1 MSKTQKQPQPSWF
14 SRASD
19 LILTLPQYVIP
30 QHALSVVMHA
40 LTRSQVKWFKNTFIR
55 FITWKFNVNLSE
67 AAVSDKAYYASFNAF
82 FTREL
87 RPGIRPIA
95 EGKDVIVSP
104 VDGAISQLGPIIEQ
118 SIVQAKGRSYSVE
131 ELLGGD
137 KTLAEQYKQG
147 QFATIYLSPRDYH
160 RIHMPI
166 AGKLKSMRY
175 VPGKLFSVNP
185 RTARAVPRLFARN
198 ERLICVFDT
207 ELGDVT
213 LVLVGAIFVGSM
225 ETVWSGQVTPPYG
238 KTIENWTYEGDEALS
253 FEKGQE
259 MGRFN
264 MGSTV
269 VMLLPAGVKP
279 FNQAWQPE
287 GKIQLG
293 QAMN

>member
-1 MSKTQKQPQPSWF
+1 MSKTEKHRQSSRF
-14 SRASD
+14 SKLSD
-19 LILTLPQYVIP
+19 LVLTLPQYVIP
-30 QHALSVVMHA
+30 QHALSVLMHT
-40 LTRSQVKWFKNTFIR
+40 LTRSQVKWFKNAFIR
-55 FITWKFNVNLSE
+55 FITWKFDVNLDE
-67 AAVSDKAYYASFNAF
+67 AAVSDRDFYPSFNAF

-87 RPGIRPIA
+87 RKGIRPIA
-95 EGKDVIVSP
+95 DGEDCVVSP

-118 SIVQAKGRSYSVE
+118 TIVQAKGRSYSVE
-131 ELLGGD
+131 ELLGGN
-137 KTLAEQYKQG
+137 KALAQQYDDG

-198 ERLICVFDT
+198 ERLICVFET

-225 ETVWSGQVTPPYG
+225 ETVWAGQITPPYG
-238 KTIENWTYEGDEALS
+238 KTIENWTYQGSDALC

-269 VMLLPAGVKP
+269 VMLLPAGLKP
-279 FNQAWQPE
+279 FKQQWQAE
-287 GKIQLG
+287 KKIQLG